1 MEEKK
6 KISVS
11 SLVLG
16 IVGTVFAFC
25 IPAVTYGCS
34 ITGLARG
41 LKKRKVKNCT
51 AGIALNIVA
60 LVIAVFNSLA
70 GILVTLKVYG
80 SEKSAESSSRGEE

>member
-6 KISVS
+6 RISVS

-16 IVGTVFAFC
+16 IVGTVFAFF

-34 ITGLARG
+34 ITGLVRG
-41 LKKRKVKNCT
+41 VKKRKIKNCT
-51 AGIALNIVA
+51 AGITLNIVA
-60 LVIAVFNSLA
+60 LAIAVFNSLA

-80 SEKSAESSSRGEE
+80 SEKSDESSCGEE

>member
-6 KISVS
+6 RISVS

-16 IVGTVFAFC
+16 IVGTVFAFF

-34 ITGLARG
+34 ITGLVRG
-41 LKKRKVKNCT
+41 VKKRKIKNCT
-51 AGIALNIVA
+51 AGITLNIVA
-60 LVIAVFNSLA
+60 IAIAVFNSLA

-80 SEKSAESSSRGEE
+80 SEKSDESSCGEE

>member
-6 KISVS
+6 KISIS

-41 LKKRKVKNCT
+41 LKKRRVKNCT
-51 AGIALNIVA
+51 AGITLNVIA
-60 LVIAVFNSLA
+60 LV
-70 GILVTLKVYG
+70 ILVTLKVYG
-80 SEKSAESSSRGEE
+80 SEKSSQSSRREE

>member
-41 LKKRKVKNCT
+41 LGKRKVKNCT
-51 AGIALNIVA
+51 AGITLNVVA
-60 LVIAVFNSLA
+60 LVIAVFNSLV

-80 SEKSAESSSRGEE
+80 SEKSSQSSHREE

>member
-6 KISVS
+6 RISVS

-16 IVGTVFAFC
+16 IVGTVFAFF

-34 ITGLARG
+34 ITGLVRG
-41 LKKRKVKNCT
+41 VKKRKIKNCT
-51 AGIALNIVA
+51 AGITLNIVA
-60 LVIAVFNSLA
+60 LAIAVFNSLA

-80 SEKSAESSSRGEE
+80 SEKSDESYCGEE